1 METEAAEL
9 YLYKFDYSITY
20 SINIGKRRRF
30 KKNCWF
36 VGLLCNSNYGTDR
49 IKTSDICYSI
59 RLKLKWRMEYDYD
72 KLKLVSYIHTMKN
85 RGIGT
90 GVRTSSGHVPPLSK
104 LCFYPPPPTHT
115 HTISGSPLKLA
126 PPTLSYPCLWK
137 SVY

>member
-1 METEAAEL
+1 
-9 YLYKFDYSITY
+9 
-20 SINIGKRRRF
+20 
-30 KKNCWF
+30 
-36 VGLLCNSNYGTDR
+36 
-49 IKTSDICYSI
+49 
-59 RLKLKWRMEYDYD
+59 MEYDYD

-126 PPTLSYPCLWK
+126 PPTLSYPCL
-137 SVY
+137 